1 MAVGALAS
9 CSIGTE
15 SEFRGSALLVPAVR
29 VDATI
34 LNVDASQVP
43 SMMDIPQPGDFGLRL
58 SSSDGLYVHTW
69 DAVADYPDN
78 EPLRVGAYFVEAF
91 HGEVGAEGFGC
102 PYFYGGE
109 AVMLSDGE
117 TENVEVVA
125 RMANVAFE
133 AGFSEALLRSFS
145 DVAVALHSK
154 GGQYVEYR
162 SGETRTVFMNPEPID
177 LILQM
182 KTADGTVLNFKA
194 ASLEKVLPGCLYKV
208 HFDLSESGN
217 TDKVLTTVSDGQSVV
232 ESATELTAAF
242 LSAEAPVVNAIGML
256 PGHGA
261 FELIEGTTPQDPVG
275 VRLSGAS
282 ASAVL
287 LTCGAPSLVARGCPS
302 EIDLLSADESVLSRM
317 KELGFELVRNAAGGI
332 SEIYLTDVLGKL
344 RYSQDGSKVAFS
356 VVATSPQGRMSAPLV
371 LDFSIEPAR
380 ISLVDI
386 SDILFGV
393 NVARMKL
400 LSDASDLR
408 ENLQIQTLDASGRW
422 IDAVILDVGQLPDG
436 ATAVSFQVP
445 DGSSA
450 SVPVR
455 ATYCGNEFMS
465 TVLRRVS
472 PEYSLDVDPFAMLAI
487 VKLDVSDESL
497 LEVVTANVNIFL
509 NGEPTALLGRTPEK
523 GYIVVGGLND
533 NTTYR
538 LSASLFTG
546 ASAYENMSESVTF
559 TTERA
564 TPLPNGDFE
573 EVKRD
578 ALKYN
583 SMPSGGRYSQ
593 NIVDIFNQQNYTSF
607 DLFEP
612 KSWAMTNKK
621 TFNTAAKNHNTWY
634 MQPSVFTTTESFD
647 GAYAVVIQS
656 VAYDFDGP
664 EIKPYRQEGE
674 PYVRYSRNIPQIAHR
689 AAGKLFLGAYQFD
702 ATTQT
707 ETYDDGIAFSSRPTS
722 LNGYY
727 KFVPSVSDIYDQGYV
742 EIEILGKVG
751 GSELVIARG
760 KRNLTATSSYTA
772 FNVPLEYE
780 MFGIKA
786 TKIKVLLS
794 SSNKI
799 GTIEEESLEVSTY
812 SDPVTSTSIG
822 SVLTVDGLTLSY

>member
-1 MAVGALAS
+1 MVVGALAS

-15 SEFRGSALLVPAVR
+15 SEFSGSALLVPAVR

-34 LNVDASQVP
+34 ANVDASQVP
-43 SMMDIPQPGDFGLRL
+43 SIIDIPQPDDFGLRL

-78 EPLRVGAYFVEAF
+78 EPLRVGAYFVETF

-117 TENVEVVA
+117 TESVEVVA
-125 RMANVAFE
+125 RMSNVAFE
-133 AGFSEALLRSFS
+133 VDFSEALLRSFS
-145 DVAVALHSK
+145 DVSVVLHSK

-162 SGETRTVFMNPEPID
+162 LEETRVVFMNPEPTD

-182 KTADGTVLNFKA
+182 KTADGIVLNFKA

-208 HFDLSESGN
+208 YFDLSESGN
-217 TDKVLTTVSDGQSVV
+217 LDKVLTTVSDGQSVV
-232 ESATELTAAF
+232 EFTTELTAAF
-242 LSAEAPVVNAIGML
+242 LSAEAPVVSAIGM

-261 FELIEGTTPQDPVG
+261 FELIEGTTPQNPVG
-275 VRLSGAS
+275 VRLSGAT
-282 ASAVL
+282 ASGVV
-287 LTCGAPSLVARGCPS
+287 LTCGAPSLVSRGCPT

-317 KELGFELVRNAAGGI
+317 KELGFEIIRNAEGGI

-344 RYSQDGSKVAFS
+344 RCSQDGSKATFGI
-356 VVATSPQGRMSAPLV
+356 VATSPQGRMSVPLV
-371 LDFSIEPAR
+371 LDFSIEPAQIR
-380 ISLVDI
+380 LVDI

-408 ENLQIQTLDASGRW
+408 ENLLIQTLDASNRW
-422 IDAVILDVGQLPDG
+422 IDAVILDVEELPDG

-455 ATYCGNEFMS
+455 ATYCGNEFMN
-465 TVLRRVS
+465 TMLRRVS
-472 PEYSLDVDPFAMLAI
+472 PDYSLEVDPFAMLAI
-487 VKLDVSDESL
+487 VKLNVSDESL
-497 LEVVTANVNIFL
+497 LEAVTANINIFL

-523 GYIVVGGLND
+523 GYIVVGGLKD

-564 TPLPNGDFE
+564 AALPNGGFE
-573 EVKRD
+573 DVKRD

-593 NIVDIFNQQNYTSF
+593 NIVDIFNLQNYTSF

-621 TFNTAAKNHNTWY
+621 TFNMAAKNHNTWY
-634 MQPSVFTTTESFD
+634 MQPSVYTTTESFD

-656 VAYDFDGP
+656 VAYDLDGP

-674 PYVRYSRNIPQIAHR
+674 PYVRYSRNIPEIAHR
-689 AAGKLFLGAYQFD
+689 AAGKLFLGTYQFD

-707 ETYDDGIAFSSRPTS
+707 EIYDDGITFSSRPTS

-727 KFVPSVSDIYDQGYV
+727 KFVPSVSNIYDQGYV

-760 KRNLTATSSYTA
+760 KRNLTATSSYAA

-786 TKIKVLLS
+786 TKLKVLLS

-799 GTIEEESLEVSTY
+799 GTIEEETLEVSTY